1 MHRDLVIDSLVRDC
15 MEKFIESRHT
25 LWFQLILANGFSGF
39 ANMSDEELR
48 RACAE
53 RGLRCEDDLHAQQQE
68 EFNDEPE
75 TDDDGE
81 DEYEVRNLLL
91 AARYSEAPEYL

>member
-48 RACAE
+48 CACAE

>member
-53 RGLRCEDDLHAQQQE
+53 RGLRCEDDLHAQQQQ